1 MLLGIVL
8 LTIYFAFARE
18 LSLGGQIAAITGLL
32 LYFFFPVSLIPEL
45 LSGWGGVAIG
55 LAGGAAFVA
64 YHSTGRE
71 SAPQEDP
78 LRASGVRRG

>member
-18 LSLGGQIAAITGLL
+18 LSLGGQIAAISGLL
-32 LYFFFPVSLIPEL
+32 LYFFFPVSLIPSL
-45 LSGWGGVAIG
+45 LSGWGGVAIA
-55 LAGGAAFVA
+55 LAGAAAFVA

-71 SAPQEDP
+71 SRSREEPEG
-78 LRASGVRRG
+78 LRKRA